1 MLMDNDLGFGYNLEN
16 PLDAL
21 EEMISLKHWPCSRS
35 NRDELVAEIQ
45 SSLCPYRLYFS
56 WSEDINV
63 INFTITFDLKIPN
76 IMKPQIY
83 ELLARI
89 NERLWIGHFDVT
101 SKTGIPAYRNTFFLK
116 DKSVENINFLEDLV
130 DVGISECE
138 KFYPSFQMVLW
149 EEYSPSIAVSWCLME
164 VKGRA

>member
-1 MLMDNDLGFGYNLEN
+1 MKAEN
-16 PLDAL
+16 FTLNPIDVV
-21 EEMISLKHWPCSRS
+21 EDVVYQKKWSFSRAA
-35 NRDELVAEIQ
+35 DHELVAELA
-45 SSLCPYRLYFS
+45 SKWCEYRLYFS
-56 WSEDINV
+56 WSENISAMS
-63 INFTITFDLKIPN
+63 FTVTFDIRFPKSHYN
-76 IMKPQIY
+76 KAY
-83 ELLARI
+83 ELIGLI

-149 EEYSPSIAVSWCLME
+149 EEYSPSLAVSWCLME
-164 VKGRA
+164 VKG